1 MKDKNTLV
9 GAGFFHFDGGMRDS
23 FKIDG
28 RLWDE
33 NRKSNVMDTM
43 QGTEL

>member
-1 MKDKNTLV
+1 MRDKNTSV
-9 GAGFFHFDGGMRDS
+9 GVGFSHFEGGMRDS

-33 NRKSNVMDTM
+33 NRKSNVMDVM